1 MKTSCLFLAA
11 ALLVPSLGFADAP
24 VIDAAVNT
32 TLGNN
37 LPDIKASVAGIL
49 AKATEQLEAVKSQ
62 SSDTTAIK
70 NAVQEVDKK
79 MDSLLAVLGD
89 PNKVH
94 ADNAV
99 KALKNDL
106 KDSTSALQ
114 HFQDSSGTIDG
125 LGIDKNTLINN
136 LYKENG
142 GGLFTPIG
150 SQYKD
155 DKGNNVNRGTAP
167 GGSVPGTDYSLEAG
181 QNQAIK
187 DYFRVRDIALTR
199 RDALQDVLND
209 ALDQLNNAQDFATVA
224 KITAVIQAL
233 QSQLQACSDDINNS
247 YNDTAVRGL
256 QAYVLS
262 SVKTKADAE
271 PRMAAQGAKLQSA
284 IDAAKTPPKPANN
297 GAGTVD
303 YTTTDDMKTYLPWV
317 RYGSAPAK

>member
-1 MKTSCLFLAA
+1 MKTSCLLLAA
-11 ALLVPSLGFADAP
+11 ALLVPSLGLADAP
-24 VIDAAVNT
+24 VIDGTVNT
-32 TLGNN
+32 TLSNN

-49 AKATEQLEAVKSQ
+49 AKATEQLELVKSQ
-62 SSDTTAIK
+62 ASDSTAIK
-70 NAVQEVDKK
+70 NAIQDVDKK
-79 MDSLLAVLGD
+79 MDSLLTVLGD

-99 KALKNDL
+99 NKLKDDL
-106 KDSTSALQ
+106 KSSSTALQ
-114 HFQDSSGTIDG
+114 HFENVNGTIDG
-125 LGIDKNTLINN
+125 MGVDKNTLINN
-136 LYKENG
+136 LYNENG
-142 GGLFTPIG
+142 GGLFTPIT
-150 SQYKD
+150 SNYKD
-155 DKGNNVNRGTAP
+155 DKGKDVARGTAP
-167 GGSVPGTDYSLEAG
+167 GASVPGTDYTLEAG

-199 RDALQDVLND
+199 RDALQGVLSD

-271 PRMAAQGAKLQSA
+271 PRMAAQGSKLQSA
-284 IDAAKTPPKPANN
+284 IDAAKTPPKPLNN

-303 YTTTDDMKTYLPWV
+303 YSTPDNASYLPWV
-317 RYGSAPAK
+317 KFSGSGK

>member
-1 MKTSCLFLAA
+1 MKTSCLLFATGLLVSSLQADPLGVNDAA
-11 ALLVPSLGFADAP
+11 ANKILSD
-24 VIDAAVNT
+24 
-32 TLGNN
+32 N
-37 LPDIKASVAGIL
+37 LPLINANVATLLDKADQ
-49 AKATEQLEAVKSQ
+49 QLK
-62 SSDTTAIK
+62 
-70 NAVQEVDKK
+70 AVQQASGDTSKIKDAIQDVDKK

-89 PNKVH
+89 PSKVKN
-94 ADNAV
+94 DDAV
-99 KALKNDL
+99 KALKDDL
-106 KDSTSALQ
+106 KSSSSALQ
-114 HFQDSSGTIDG
+114 HFQNVNGTLDG
-125 LGIDKNTLINN
+125 MGVDKNTLINN
-136 LYKENG
+136 LYNENG
-142 GGLFTPIG
+142 GGLFTPIT

-167 GGSVPGTDYSLEAG
+167 GANVPGTDYTLEAG

-199 RDALQDVLND
+199 RDALQGVLND
-209 ALDQLNNAQDFATVA
+209 ALDQLNTAQDFATVA

-271 PRMAAQGAKLQSA
+271 PRMAAQGSKLQSA
-284 IDAAKTPPKPANN
+284 IDAAKTPPKPSNN

-303 YTTTDDMKTYLPWV
+303 YSSSSDQSTYLPWV
-317 RYGSAPAK
+317 KFSSK